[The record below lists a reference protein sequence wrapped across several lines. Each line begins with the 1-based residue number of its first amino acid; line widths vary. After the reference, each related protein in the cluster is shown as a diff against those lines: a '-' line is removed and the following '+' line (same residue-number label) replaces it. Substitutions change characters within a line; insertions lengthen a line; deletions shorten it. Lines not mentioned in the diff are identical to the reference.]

1 MGFIFIFIF
10 IWFRC
15 IQDFLSGSP
24 YAEERVAKR
33 RQARKHAT
41 AVSAVNTRQRNTL
54 VTLAPPEEMHEDRRQ
69 FIKKSALRIVFPKQE
84 PESEEEVGAYHE
96 S

>member
-54 VTLAPPEEMHEDRRQ
+54 VTPEEMQANRRQ